1 MAFYSR
7 STGLSRPLACPRPSM
22 AFHQVLLPPP
32 GSYPYYPN
40 EAGPSGAG
48 AVAGVGAGAGDYYDY
63 GVRPGGR
70 V

>member
-1 MAFYSR
+1 MRHSEEMRRGGRDAADQS
-7 STGLSRPLACPRPSM
+7 
-22 AFHQVLLPPP
+22 VLLPPP